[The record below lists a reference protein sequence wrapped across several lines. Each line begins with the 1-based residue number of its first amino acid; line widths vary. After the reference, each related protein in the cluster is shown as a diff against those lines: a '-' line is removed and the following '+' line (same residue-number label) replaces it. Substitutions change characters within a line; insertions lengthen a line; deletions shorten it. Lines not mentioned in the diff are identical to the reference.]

1 MKMVITDPTG
11 SVITAIGGL
20 TLDFLCE
27 EKG

>member
-1 MKMVITDPTG
+1 MKMVITNPKG